1 VRVLHNAEC
10 VGPVRS
16 SNLASQASAADVL
29 FFLDGDC
36 APAADWIEQG
46 MASLRRPG
54 VVAVEGAVHYA
65 HPEPTF
71 RHRVPINPFYNLV
84 QRGSLTVP
92 GRDYAN
98 GNFVVRRDAFAA
110 VGGFNAERY
119 PYGREDTDLGLR
131 LRRLGEIAYNADMKV
146 THKEERWTFSDLL
159 RNARRYAADVR
170 ILKDHRR
177 FPFRRGRILHP
188 RFLAELCFPP
198 LILFRYPMRSLADVL
213 FVPVFYTYL
222 WALRIAIW
230 RAAWREGI
238 LVV

>member
-1 VRVLHNAEC
+1 MLHNAEC